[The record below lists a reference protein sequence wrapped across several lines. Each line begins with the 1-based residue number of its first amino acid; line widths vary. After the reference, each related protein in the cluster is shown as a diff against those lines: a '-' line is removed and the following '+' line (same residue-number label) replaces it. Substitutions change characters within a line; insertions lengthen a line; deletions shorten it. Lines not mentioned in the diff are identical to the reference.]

1 MFSKSTQKLD
11 LKYLITFGAG
21 LAAALLC
28 LVGQQGTLPS
38 IAVAYLAPLPI
49 MIATLNFG
57 QMTGLAATAVAT
69 GTITLYLAIRP
80 PDNWGVGLA
89 SPLVFGCIFALT
101 QGLPAWWLA
110 RLARLGRS
118 DAAARWSDEDRS
130 AGERLLTIYYPL
142 SRILAYAAL
151 GSFAIVILTL
161 GILVI
166 DAGGYEAIIDR
177 WAAKIAPSI
186 LEVIGTRELP
196 AGADLQD
203 LARFYIKLIPP
214 VMTST
219 LLVLL
224 VVNLWLGGRIVQL
237 SNLLVRP
244 WPDIAQELRLPRV
257 FAPAFLVVFGLCILN
272 GLPGTIA
279 GCAAAALGMGFVL
292 EGLAVVHA
300 LSRRMRFRAAALAAV
315 YLTALFIPLMFVPLL
330 IVGLLDAGFQFR
342 DRKKNLASSQ
352 NLIR

>member
-1 MFSKSTQKLD
+1 MRDSSAMFSKSID
-11 LKYLITFGAG
+11 LKHLITCGAG

-28 LVGQQGTLPS
+28 LVGRQGTWPS

-57 QMTGLAATAVAT
+57 QMTGLAAAAIAT
-69 GTITLYLAIRP
+69 GTITIYLTVRP
-80 PDNWGVGLA
+80 PDNWGVGLV
-89 SPLVFGCIFALT
+89 SPLVFGGIFALT

-118 DAAARWSDEDRS
+118 DGTARWSDEDRS
-130 AGERLLTIYYPL
+130 AGERLLTTYYPL

-151 GSFAIVILTL
+151 GSFAIVIITL
-161 GILVI
+161 GILAI
-166 DAGGYEAIIDR
+166 DEGGYEAIIDR
-177 WAAKIAPSI
+177 WAAKIVD
-186 LEVIGTRELP
+186 VIGTRELP
-196 AGADLQD
+196 AGADLQE

-214 VMTST
+214 VMTSI

-244 WPDIAQELRLPRV
+244 WPDIAQELRLPRI
-257 FAPAFLVVFGLCILN
+257 FAPAFVIIFGLCILN

-300 LSRRMRFRAAALAAV
+300 LSRRMRFRAAVLAIV

-342 DRKKNLASSQ
+342 DRKKISPSSQ